1 MSSKLL
7 SAGLLHPLLIPNAP
21 AHIWVLTSSLTSHL
35 HKGPKLVVQF
45 LFTNNLCL
53 WRTQRQF
60 STMCSGF
67 NIFLLIMAASLS
79 PECGNPSVKCFINSG
94 YHHQASR
101 QVVWL
106 NFWLLCQSG
115 ASGDDIA
122 HLQCM
127 LRTPSR
133 NPLLIRLHLCVCWNF
148 SLHYFLGLVSSVIT
162 QRSTTGSIW
171 TIFILGIGSSCPP
184 KTSAPQ
190 VSWPLKSFTTIP
202 FCELST
208 LIDTFI
214 GILWVMGPWCVELL
228 VRGGFREP

>member
-1 MSSKLL
+1 MNALSCHLVLPLPLPEISISHSAPDVEVGTSGSGVEAILSQHYGCPAKYFPCAFLIRKLIQIEIQCGEL
-7 SAGLLHPLLIPNAP
+7 WVVGHEWRHWFEGSQKPWIHP
-21 AHIWVLTSSLTSHL
+21 
-35 HKGPKLVVQF
+35 
-45 LFTNNLCL
+45 
-53 WRTQRQF
+53 
-60 STMCSGF
+60 
-67 NIFLLIMAASLS
+67 
-79 PECGNPSVKCFINSG
+79 
-94 YHHQASR
+94 
-101 QVVWL
+101 
-106 NFWLLCQSG
+106 LLCQSG

-127 LRTPSR
+127 LRTPYR
-133 NPLLIRLHLCVCWNF
+133 NPLLIRLHSCVCWNF

-208 LIDTFI
+208 LINTFI